1 MAVLDLIIKLDAE
14 LRIKAVQRVGEN
26 PALFEDNICTSLID
40 QQIDH
45 VLGASLKDHGIV
57 ELSNKFFRYQCV
69 TEPDGRVLYL
79 SSDGVL
85 LDFYKQIFGHMAEGV
100 QIYDRNGNFL
110 FANSASEALEGYNS
124 LDYMGKHL
132 LDIYDVNEEYSTV
145 LTILRT
151 KKPVANRCDR
161 FKMKN
166 GTTLTTINS
175 GYPLI
180 IDNNLYGAVVFESDL
195 SVLKRLKNRTF
206 NLEAYIGNTEPVG
219 QSAMYTFDD
228 IVHEAESMQDIIH
241 FAKKVSL
248 TDSAILI
255 VGATGTGKELVAQSI
270 HSFSARRYKPFIDV
284 NCSAV
289 PGNLFES
296 MFFGTEKGAFTGS
309 VSKAGLFEMANGGTI
324 FLDEVNSISP
334 EIQAKL
340 LRVLQ
345 EKRFQRIGGSR
356 YIQCDVRIISAANE
370 NLAALMQQ
378 QKIRMDFYYRISTI
392 KIDLPALKD
401 RDQDIILLARNFL
414 QELCAQ
420 YNREQLTIAAEV
432 LNAFQQYEWPGNV
445 RELHHVIEY
454 AFNRAADD
462 VSTITLDCLP
472 DYLRPLERVTCSK
485 HQGER
490 TKLMAVGDTG
500 SFDERVERFEYS
512 LIRQT
517 LDENSGNIT
526 QTAKVLGMSR
536 QSLQYRMKKC
546 GFCEE

>member
-1 MAVLDLIIKLDAE
+1 MAVLDLIIKLDAA

-26 PALFEDNICTSLID
+26 HAFADNICTSLIN

-45 VLGASLKDHGIV
+45 VLGASLKDYGIV

-79 SSDGVL
+79 SSNGVL

-110 FANSASEALEGYNS
+110 FGNPASESLEGYRS
-124 LDYMGKHL
+124 LDYLGKHL

-166 GTTLTTINS
+166 GMTLTTINS

-206 NLEAYIGNTEPVG
+206 NLEAYIGSTEPVG
-219 QSAMYTFDD
+219 QAAMYTFDN
-228 IVHEAESMQDIIH
+228 IVHEDESMKDIIH

-248 TDSAILI
+248 TDSSILI

-345 EKRFQRIGGSR
+345 EKRFQRIGGNK

-401 RDQDIILLARNFL
+401 RNQDIILLARNFL

-420 YNREQLTIAAEV
+420 YNREQLTMEEGV
-432 LNAFQQYEWPGNV
+432 LNAFQQYDWPGNV

-462 VSTITLDCLP
+462 VSMITLECLP
-472 DYLRPLERVTCSK
+472 DYLRPLERATSSTHRDSSTKIVLS
-485 HQGER
+485 GEP
-490 TKLMAVGDTG
+490 G
-500 SFDERVERFEYS
+500 SFDERVERFEYE

-536 QSLQYRMKKC
+536 QSLQYRMKK
-546 GFCEE
+546 FSMCE